1 MRRLTFLLCLLF
13 PLCLLAAEPGV
24 RFVRN
29 EGQWEP
35 AVRFRADIP
44 GGFLLLKEHG
54 LQYIFYDAETL
65 AARHDGKQVSGPLR
79 AHGVE
84 VVLEGASPNVR
95 LEGVQPDEVGR
106 SYFLGDRQAS
116 GVQAFGEI
124 WYRNIYPG
132 VDLRLYTYQN
142 TTLKYEFVVA
152 PGANPNAIRMR
163 YDGADQ
169 LTITENNLVVKTSLG
184 SFKELK
190 PYSYQETANRRT
202 VEVESGFRLEGNLV
216 RFALAESYD
225 ARLPLVID
233 PVLIFSTYSGSVADN
248 WGHTATYD
256 AEGNLYSG
264 GTSMGTS
271 GFPVTNGAFQLTN
284 NGEWDVAILK
294 FSPDGTKLL
303 HATYLGGNQTE
314 VPHSL
319 IVNSKGELVIFGT
332 TSSENFP
339 TTATAYDR
347 IYNGGTRLA
356 GASAPISS
364 MNYVNGSDLFVA
376 KLSAD
381 GKQLLA
387 ATYLGGS
394 GNDGLN
400 LTQSLAIQN
409 YGDPYRGEVM
419 TDATDRVFIA
429 SVTSSGNFPLV
440 KASQSQRRGDYDA
453 VVLRLSADLSALEW
467 STLLGGRGFDA
478 AYGLRVATS
487 GNVYVCGTTTSDDL
501 GATSSG
507 ANQGVLKPSLSGTSD
522 GFVARF
528 SATPSLSALSYLG
541 TNDADVAQLLDLD
554 KDENVYVLGLSAAG
568 RYPVSAGVYQ
578 NAGSSQ
584 FIQALNKDLTKSIF
598 STVVGSGRGTPDI
611 IPTAFLVSECG
622 NLYLSGWGGKIN
634 ENVGSTLSASS
645 STRGLPVT
653 PDAHR
658 TSTDGNNFYLMMLE
672 AGAKSLL
679 YATFFGSTN
688 TEAGDHVDGGT
699 CRFDKRGFIY
709 HAACACNRPGSPSN
723 FSTTPG
729 VWSQTNPSPNCNNAA
744 FKFDIDRLKVS
755 FDVYQGTRKDTITGC
770 LPVALRFVNTS
781 EGGRTYQWNF
791 VGPNGNTAQY
801 TGAGEIRYTFANA
814 GKYTITLKGTNL
826 LSCQREA
833 TVTRVF
839 DVKGDNFSISP
850 DVSVCSGTAVQ
861 LKAEGGVT
869 YRWSP
874 AESLT
879 SSTIAN
885 PIATPKVSTAYK
897 VQITDA
903 TGCQGE
909 RTVNVKIDDG
919 FKPDFS
925 LEKSQE
931 CNQPVSLTLRLNNP
945 TAERYIWIMGNGD
958 TLRTNQPEPYRY
970 NRPGSYTVTL
980 QTTSG
985 ACQLTTVKPIEIE
998 PPLTPPNVV
1007 TPNGD
1012 GRNDVFALGQRGL
1025 KVEIYNRWGKLLLKS
1040 DDYAD
1045 TWGGG
1050 VSSGTYYYLITAPS
1064 GAKCKGWVEVLQ

>member
-1 MRRLTFLLCLLF
+1 MRRFTFLLFLLL
-13 PLCLLAAEPGV
+13 PLRLLATDPGI

-35 AVRFRADIP
+35 AIRFRADIP
-44 GGFLLLKEHG
+44 GGSLFLKNNSLR
-54 LQYIFYDAETL
+54 YVFYDAEAL
-65 AARHDGKQVSGPLR
+65 AARHDGKQRGGPLR
-79 AHGVE
+79 AHAVD
-84 VVLEGASPNVR
+84 VTLDGASPNAR
-95 LEGVQPDEVGR
+95 LEGNQPDAVGR
-106 SYFLGDRQAS
+106 SYFLGQRQAAD
-116 GVQAFGEI
+116 VATFAEV
-124 WYRNIYPG
+124 WYRGIYPG
-132 VDLRLYTYQN
+132 IDLRLYTYQA
-142 TTLKYEFVVA
+142 TMKYEFVAA
-152 PGANPNAIRMR
+152 PGANPAAIRMR
-163 YDGADQ
+163 YDGADGLN
-169 LTITENNLVVKTSLG
+169 LTEGNLVVKTSLG

-190 PYSYQETANRRT
+190 PYCYQETATRRT
-202 VEVESGFRLEGNLV
+202 AEVESAFKLEGSTV
-216 RFALAESYD
+216 VFALGESYD

-233 PVLIFSTYSGSVADN
+233 PVLIFSTFSGSVADN

-256 AEGNLYSG
+256 ADGNLYSG
-264 GTSMGTS
+264 GSSLGVS
-271 GFPVTNGAFQLTN
+271 GFPVTNGAFQLAN
-284 NGEWDVAILK
+284 GGEWDVAILK

-303 HATYLGGNQTE
+303 YATYLGGNQTE
-314 VPHSL
+314 VPHSV
-319 IVNSKGELVIFGT
+319 IVNAKGELVIFGT
-332 TSSENFP
+332 TSSQNFP
-339 TTATAYDR
+339 TSANAYDR
-347 IYNGGTRLA
+347 SFNGGARL
-356 GASAPISS
+356 GELNAPVSG
-364 MNYVNGSDLFVA
+364 MDYVNGSDIFVA

-381 GKQLLA
+381 GRQLLA
-387 ATYLGGS
+387 STYLGGS

-400 LTQSLAIQN
+400 LTQSLTIRN
-409 YGDPYRGEVM
+409 YGDPYRGEVI
-419 TDATDRVFIA
+419 TDATDRVLVA
-429 SVTSSGNFPLV
+429 SITTSGNFPMV
-440 KASQSQRRGDYDA
+440 RASQTQRRGDYDA

-478 AYGLRVATS
+478 AYGLRVGTS

-501 GATSSG
+501 GSLSG
-507 ANQGVLKPSLSGTSD
+507 GASQGVLKPSLSGTAD
-522 GFVARF
+522 GFVAQF
-528 SATPSLSALSYLG
+528 SATPGLTALTYLG

-578 NAGSSQ
+578 NTGSSQ
-584 FIQALNKDLTKSIF
+584 FVQALSKDLTKSNF
-598 STVVGSGRGTPDI
+598 STVIGSGRGTPDI

-622 NLYLSGWGGKIN
+622 NLYLSGWGGQIN
-634 ENVGSTLSASS
+634 QNVTGPLSASS

-653 PDAHR
+653 PDAYR
-658 TSTDGNNFYLMMLE
+658 TTTDGNNFYLMMLE

-709 HAACACNRPGSPSN
+709 HAACACNRTGSPSN

-729 VWSQTNPSPNCNNAA
+729 AWSRTNPSPNCNNAA

-770 LPVALRFVNTS
+770 LPLALRFVNTS
-781 EGGRTYQWNF
+781 EGGRTYQWSI

-801 TGAGEIRYTFANA
+801 TGAGEIRYTLASP
-814 GKYTITLKGTNL
+814 GKYTVTLRGTNL

-839 DVKGDNFSISP
+839 DIKGDNFSVSP

-874 AESLT
+874 AESL
-879 SSTIAN
+879 SASTIAN

-903 TGCQGE
+903 TGCQSE
-909 RTVNVKIDDG
+909 RTVNVNIDDS
-919 FKPDFS
+919 FKPNFS
-925 LEKSQE
+925 VEKTQE
-931 CNQPVSLTLRLNNP
+931 CGQPISVNLRLQNP
-945 TAERYIWIMGNGD
+945 TAEKYSWVMGNGD
-958 TLRTNQPEPYRY
+958 TLRTPQPEPYRY
-970 NRPGSYTVTL
+970 KQPGSYAISVRATKGT
-980 QTTSG
+980 
-985 ACQLTTVKPIEIE
+985 CQLTTVVPVVIE
-998 PPLTPPNVV
+998 PPLIIANVV

-1012 GRNDVFALGQRGL
+1012 GRNDVFTLGQRGM
-1025 KVEIYNRWGKLLLKS
+1025 KVEIYTRWGTLLFKS

-1045 TWGGG
+1045 TWGPG
-1050 VSSGTYYYLITAPS
+1050 VSSSTYYYLITSPG